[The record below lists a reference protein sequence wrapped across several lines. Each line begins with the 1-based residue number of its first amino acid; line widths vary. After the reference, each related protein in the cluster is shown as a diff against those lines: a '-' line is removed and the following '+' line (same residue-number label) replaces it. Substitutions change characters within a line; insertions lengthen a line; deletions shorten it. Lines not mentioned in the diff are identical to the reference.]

1 MQEKKIDPS
10 KFLHLN
16 VKNQLESSLKELTNV
31 MESFSVDYSNAI
43 QIVKLSAL
51 VIPSTLDNVLQSV
64 KLSSTMT
71 LITSILKQGITS
83 ISLEAFI
90 QDYNMSNRVLEELN
104 NLKIYNLNQCI
115 MKESQF
121 KSITFKNLNFVE
133 KIFMK
138 NLLVNMIWKKDFVVS
153 SKITKSL
160 LSEYETFLEI
170 FEVETRRVTSLH
182 QKKNLLN
189 LSSDMV

>member
-1 MQEKKIDPS
+1 
-10 KFLHLN
+10 
-16 VKNQLESSLKELTNV
+16 
-31 MESFSVDYSNAI
+31 
-43 QIVKLSAL
+43 
-51 VIPSTLDNVLQSV
+51 
-64 KLSSTMT
+64 
-71 LITSILKQGITS
+71 
-83 ISLEAFI
+83 
-90 QDYNMSNRVLEELN
+90 
-104 NLKIYNLNQCI
+104 

-182 QKKNLLN
+182 QKKIYSICHRIWYRRI
-189 LSSDMV
+189 SSRNSRWRF